1 MILQKGILTMS
12 HKKAIVLTCLVALM
26 WSLAGYNI
34 KMIQWPAEA
43 IAGGRSLI
51 AVILLAPLFL
61 RKGKLKV
68 NRYVL
73 GGAVC
78 YAAFNYCFSLSTKL
92 TTSAM
97 AIMMQYT
104 APIYVA
110 LLSWVFLRERISKAD
125 IASVGAVFGGMLL
138 FFLDSSG
145 GGSVIGNIIAVFNG
159 ITFAGIS
166 IFLRLQ
172 KDGDPA
178 LSMYFGNAI
187 SAVVGL
193 PFMVSAG
200 VPDLTS
206 LLFLL
211 LAGVLVAVTYTLY
224 AKASTGLS
232 ALETVLLP
240 IIDPLMNPVWV
251 FLLLGEAPGVL
262 SLLGAGVILVTV
274 TARVIYG
281 LAQDG
286 KQVGKTAA

>member
-1 MILQKGILTMS
+1 MG
-12 HKKAIVLTCLVALM
+12 HKKAIAVTCLVAFM
-26 WSLAGYNI
+26 WSLAGFNV

-51 AVILLAPLFL
+51 AVLLLSPLFL
-61 RKGKLKV
+61 KKGMLTI

-73 GGAVC
+73 GGALC
-78 YAAFNYCFSLSTKL
+78 YAAFNYCFILSTKL
-92 TTSAM
+92 TTSAT

-110 LLSWVFLRERISKAD
+110 LLSWVFLRERITRAD
-125 IASVGAVFGGMLL
+125 IVSVVVVFGGILL

-145 GGSVIGNIIAVFNG
+145 GGSAVGNVIAVFNG

-172 KDGDPA
+172 KDGNPA
-178 LSMYFGNAI
+178 LSMYLGNAV
-187 SAVVGL
+187 SAVVGV
-193 PFMVSAG
+193 PFMASG
-200 VPDLTS
+200 GLPDLSS

-224 AKASTGLS
+224 ARASTGLT

-240 IIDPLMNPVWV
+240 IIDPVLNPVWV
-251 FLLLGEAPGVL
+251 FLFLGETPGVL
-262 SLLGAGVILVTV
+262 SLVGSAVILITV
-274 TARVIYG
+274 TTRVAYG
-281 LAQDG
+281 IISPPAPQEIESPPSPH
-286 KQVGKTAA
+286 TRA